1 MNPSRPHSSRAHLR
15 DSPPGRTRF
24 LGVCLGLGLAAC
36 RPTDAPRPPTPD
48 ARPPTW
54 RYDAELGEGAASIT
68 VRMCFDGATPAALR
82 PIVGEALEHI
92 EDLTIDGRS
101 TALSSNAGVVPLAAL
116 RPGECVR
123 WRVDLDEAAARQ
135 GGRALSRVG
144 DSVLVRQ
151 SRWLLWPTDAPKGAR
166 PELTLRTPPGVR
178 ASVPWPIVRG
188 SRDDAEVTY
197 ALDVT
202 VARWLGYNAFGRLD
216 IDRFEHQGA
225 EIEIV
230 RLDRPIACDA
240 AGVRRWITD
249 AADGAAMLYGRYP
262 RDRLQVVVVPV
273 DEGDGADHSAA
284 IPFGAAARGGGAG
297 VYLLLDEDA
306 TARRLPGAWTTVH
319 EFLHHGMPF
328 VKDAWMS
335 EGFVSYY
342 TEVMRT
348 RQGHRDEATG
358 WLELWDAF
366 ERGRAGGRG
375 LTLQQTSDDMHGTFA
390 YQRVYWGGAAIA
402 FELDVRLRLDSGGE
416 LGLDDAM
423 RHLRECC
430 GDATFQYDAQALLER
445 LDRWYGQPLFTTI
458 ARRHLASREF
468 PDIEE
473 LYGRLGLAQ
482 WGGAIVID
490 PSSPGAAARAAIMA
504 PRPAAASAP

>member
-1 MNPSRPHSSRAHLR
+1 MDPSEAHPSPSPARAR
-15 DSPPGRTRF
+15 DRGRTRF
-24 LGVCLGLGLAAC
+24 LGVCLGLALAGC
-36 RPTDAPRPPTPD
+36 RPPLAERTASPNPSAT
-48 ARPPTW
+48 TW
-54 RYDAELGEGAASIT
+54 RYDAVLDDGAASIA
-68 VRMCFDGATPAALR
+68 VRMCFDGATPVALR

-92 EDLTIDGRS
+92 EGLTIDGGS
-101 TALSSNAGVVPLAAL
+101 TALSVDAGVVSLAAL
-116 RPGECVR
+116 EPGDCVR
-123 WRVDLDEAAARQ
+123 WHVDFGEGAARR
-135 GGRALSRVG
+135 GGRALTRIG

-166 PELTLRTPPGVR
+166 PELTLHTPPGVR
-178 ASVPWPIVRG
+178 ASVPWPLVRG
-188 SRDDAEVTY
+188 ERDDAEATY

-202 VARWLGYNAFGRLD
+202 VSRWLGYNAFGRLD

-225 EIEIV
+225 QIEIV
-230 RLDRPIACDA
+230 RLDQPIACDA

-249 AADGAAMLYGRYP
+249 ALDGAAMLYGRYP
-262 RDRLQVVVVPV
+262 RDHLQVVVVPV
-273 DEGDGADHSAA
+273 DEGDGS
-284 IPFGAAARGGGAG
+284 IYFGAAARGGGAG
-297 VYLLLDEDA
+297 VYLMLDEDA
-306 TARRLPGAWTTVH
+306 TADRLPGGWTTVH

-366 ERGRAGGRG
+366 ERGRSGGRG

-402 FELDVRLRLDSGGE
+402 FDLDVRLRLDSGGK

-423 RHLRECC
+423 KHLRECC
-430 GDATFQYDAQALLER
+430 GDATFQYDAKALLER
-445 LDRWYGQPLFTTI
+445 LDRWYGQPLFTTT
-458 ARRHLASREF
+458 AARHLASREF
-468 PDIEE
+468 ADIAEI
-473 LYGRLGLAQ
+473 YGRLGLVHR
-482 WGGAIVID
+482 GDAIVID
-490 PSSPGAAARAAIMA
+490 PSSPGAATRAAIMA
-504 PRPAAASAP
+504 PRPSATDSP